1 MDNEV
6 LSTETTQDNSTSD
19 VDTEALVNELLEE
32 PNEDVETNEAPTE
45 EATEAKEEESKDN
58 THKYPE
64 KFLENG
70 ELNVDKLI
78 EAYSNIEKY
87 SSQLTAQRKQE
98 EQELKQLR
106 EWAQFQNQQ
115 AQQTARNAGYET
127 AQDYQQAK
135 EIAGLEANEY
145 SKYLHYIE
153 DPEERLAVQE
163 LLSDYRTNPSKSL
176 LNRIEMEF
184 APEINKLVGIEA
196 FKKQQQF
203 DNQKQTDAETLKMTN
218 IEGVISEAMQT
229 NRELF
234 DDEAFNTLFVNTLYR
249 YGDNFTI
256 EDANILMSAIKQMQA
271 SAVEAYKKSIDV
283 AKDNEKATDKL
294 ATITGTNADTNVNKR
309 VGDMTPAEFDRFI
322 EGLI

>member
-45 EATEAKEEESKDN
+45 EAPEAKEEESKDN

-98 EQELKQLR
+98 EQELQQLR
-106 EWAQFQNQQ
+106 EWAKLQDQQ
-115 AQQTARNAGYET
+115 AQQTAKNAGYET

-184 APEINKLVGIEA
+184 APEINKLVGVEA

-203 DNQKQTDAETLKMTN
+203 DNQKQTDAETIKMTN

-256 EDANILMSAIKQMQA
+256 EDANVLMSAIKQMQE
-271 SAVEAYKKSIDV
+271 SAVEAYKKSVDV

-309 VGDMTPAEFDRFI
+309 VGDMSPAEFDRFLD
-322 EGLI
+322 GLI

>member
-32 PNEDVETNEAPTE
+32 PNEDVETNEAPIE
-45 EATEAKEEESKDN
+45 EAPEAKEESKDN

-98 EQELKQLR
+98 EQELQQLR
-106 EWAQFQNQQ
+106 EWAQYQNQQ

-135 EIAGLEANEY
+135 EIAGLEADEY
-145 SKYLHYIE
+145 SKYLRYIE

-163 LLSDYRTNPSKSL
+163 LLSDYRTNPSRSL

-203 DNQKQTDAETLKMTN
+203 DNQKLTDAETLKMTN
-218 IEGVISEAMQT
+218 IEGVISEAMNT

-271 SAVEAYKKSIDV
+271 SAVEAYKKSVDV

-309 VGDMTPAEFDRFI
+309 VGDMSPAEFDRFLD
-322 EGLI
+322 GLI

>member
-32 PNEDVETNEAPTE
+32 PNEDVETNETPTE

-98 EQELKQLR
+98 EQELNQLR

-115 AQQTARNAGYET
+115 VQQTARNAGYET

-145 SKYLHYIE
+145 AKYLHYIE

-163 LLSDYRTNPSKSL
+163 LLSDYRANPSKSL

-218 IEGVISEAMQT
+218 IEGVISEAMNT

-256 EDANILMSAIKQMQA
+256 EDANVLMSAIKQMQA
-271 SAVEAYKKSIDV
+271 SAVEAYKKSVDV

-309 VGDMTPAEFDRFI
+309 VGDMSPAEFDRFLD
-322 EGLI
+322 GLI